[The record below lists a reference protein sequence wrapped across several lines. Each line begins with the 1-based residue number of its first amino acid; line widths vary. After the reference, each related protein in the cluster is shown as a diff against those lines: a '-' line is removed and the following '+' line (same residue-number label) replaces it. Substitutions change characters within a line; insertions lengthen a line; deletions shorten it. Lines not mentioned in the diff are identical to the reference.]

1 MANEVILAGETADDQ
16 ELFDEGYEAGKKAAY
31 GSMLNLAFRE
41 LGIDD
46 PKGHAALLQ
55 AELMEA
61 RLKAKELWGIVIG
74 EDAPYPGDNTY
85 LADVLNRIA
94 DKASYDYD
102 GE

>member
-16 ELFDEGYEAGKKAAY
+16 ELFDEGYTAGRRAAY
-31 GSMLNLAFRE
+31 SNVLSLAFRE
-41 LGIDD
+41 LDIED

-61 RLKAKELWGIVIG
+61 RLKAKELWEIVMG
-74 EDAPYPGDNTY
+74 EDEPYPGDSTY
-85 LADVLNRIA
+85 LPDVLNRIA
-94 DKASYDYD
+94 DKAPYDYD